1 MSFFTLV
8 SRVLGLWRDRLM
20 FTTLGDG
27 WVQGTFLLAW
37 MLPNLMRRL
46 LGEGALSASL
56 IPAYARLRKA
66 EGPEPARKL
75 LASVVGATVLILL
88 PLCTII
94 SIGGLFW
101 PSSWLPATAA
111 GDGKANSLLLQL
123 NAILFPYALPVCLTA
138 IFSGALNTLGRFALP
153 AAVPIALNLFWI
165 LALYCA
171 RWFGITVD
179 TEIAT
184 FVAVFLALGG
194 IAQLAFVLVPLW
206 RAGELQ
212 RPTIAWPAR
221 DTAARAVFVSMAPT
235 VIGMSLNQVSSL
247 LDQAMAYYLVAP
259 GANAYVYGANRL
271 LLFPHALTAMSVA
284 VAVFPK
290 LATDA
295 GAQDRVA
302 LRKTLDM
309 AAAATIFV
317 TLPAAVGLIVLG
329 EDAVRLLYEGGK
341 FDDHAAHQT
350 TVTTQFLLAGL
361 PFLGLAQLYARAFYA
376 VGDNKPPARLAV
388 VLMILNAVLNFVLVT
403 TTSMG
408 TAALTLASS
417 ISALVN
423 ALVLGYGFRRHAGAG
438 NGLTASWL
446 RNGLATLVMCGA
458 IWLVKPAAAATSKL
472 QLGLW
477 HVGVPILVGMA
488 VYVVTHLVLR
498 SPELGT
504 LRRRRQA

>member
-1 MSFFTLV
+1 MSFFTLL

-56 IPAYARLRKA
+56 IPAYARVRSA
-66 EGPEPARKL
+66 EGPPPARKL
-75 LASVVGATVLILL
+75 LASVVGATMLILV
-88 PLCTII
+88 PLCALV
-94 SIGGLFW
+94 SIGSLLW
-101 PSSWLPATAA
+101 PSAWLPATKA
-111 GDGKANSLLLQL
+111 GDGNANALLLQL

-171 RWFGITVD
+171 RWLGITVD
-179 TEIAT
+179 TEIAV

-194 IAQLAFVLVPLW
+194 IAQLGFVLIPLW

-212 RPTIAWPAR
+212 RPRLAWPER

-235 VIGMSLNQVSSL
+235 VLGMSLNQVSSL

-295 GAQDRVA
+295 GAKDRTA

-350 TVTTQFLLAGL
+350 TVTTQYLLAGL

-388 VLMILNAVLNFVLVT
+388 VLMIVNAVLNFVLVT
-403 TTSMG
+403 CTNMG

-417 ISALVN
+417 ISALIN
-423 ALVLGYGFRRHAGAG
+423 ALVLGYGFRRHAGIG
-438 NGLTASWL
+438 SGLAASWL
-446 RNGLATLVMCGA
+446 RNSFATAVMCGA
-458 IWLVKPAAAATSKL
+458 IWLVKPAEAAASKL

-477 HVGVPILVGMA
+477 HVGVPILVGMG
-488 VYVVTHLVLR
+488 VYLATHLALR

-504 LRRRRQA
+504 LRRRRGA

>member
-1 MSFFTLV
+1 
-8 SRVLGLWRDRLM
+8 
-20 FTTLGDG
+20 
-27 WVQGTFLLAW
+27 LA
-37 MLPNLMRRL
+37 
-46 LGEGALSASL
+46 
-56 IPAYARLRKA
+56 
-66 EGPEPARKL
+66 
-75 LASVVGATVLILL
+75 V
-88 PLCTII
+88 
-94 SIGGLFW
+94 
-101 PSSWLPATAA
+101 
-111 GDGKANSLLLQL
+111 
-123 NAILFPYALPVCLTA
+123 
-138 IFSGALNTLGRFALP
+138 
-153 AAVPIALNLFWI
+153 
-165 LALYCA
+165 
-171 RWFGITVD
+171 
-179 TEIAT
+179 
-184 FVAVFLALGG
+184 GG
-194 IAQLAFVLVPLW
+194 IAQLAFVMIPLW

-212 RPTIAWPAR
+212 RPQIAWPER

-235 VIGMSLNQVSSL
+235 VLGMSLNQVSSL

-376 VGDNKPPARLAV
+376 VGDTKPPARLAV

-423 ALVLGYGFRRHAGAG
+423 ALVLGYGFRRHAGTG
-438 NGLTASWL
+438 TGLTASWL

-477 HVGVPILVGMA
+477 HVGVPILVGMV
-488 VYVVTHLVLR
+488 VYVATHLVLR